1 MEMLTGMLSGN
12 TAASCV
18 AFTIALANF
27 VTAIMPSV
35 KGHEVYDTVMR
46 VLNWLSLNV
55 GKNRNSDDPVQEMK
69 K

>member
-1 MEMLTGMLSGN
+1 MEFLENN
-12 TAASCV
+12 TAATCV
-18 AFTIALANF
+18 AFTIALANM
-27 VTAIMPSV
+27 VTAVMPSV

-55 GKNRNSDDPVQEMK
+55 GKNRNGDDPEGNK